1 MLCKRDWVRFWV
13 DCLSN
18 VFAQAMFASK
28 IAVSM
33 AFVLFPTS
41 AIMSL
46 QPVQNRINT
55 LFAKK
60 TSPVLSVYCTAGF
73 PRLHDTVPVLE
84 ALQASGV
91 DIVEIGMPFS
101 DPIADGQIIQE
112 SSTQA
117 LLNGMT
123 TELLFE
129 QLRGIRQRI
138 DIPLVLMG
146 YVNPVL
152 QYGVERFCA
161 ACAEIGIDGVILP
174 DLPMEVF
181 IEEWQ
186 PIFRRYAIHHVLLVT
201 PQTSDERIASL
212 DAVSSG
218 FLYAVSS
225 AGTTGGAL
233 AMDTAREAYFQ
244 RLQRLRRENVITNP
258 IMIGFGI
265 RDKASFDAASAYAS
279 GAIIGSA
286 FVKALADAEPERI
299 QEVVREFVIA
309 LRS

>member
-1 MLCKRDWVRFWV
+1 
-13 DCLSN
+13 
-18 VFAQAMFASK
+18 MFASK

-46 QPVQNRINT
+46 PPIHNRINT
-55 LFAKK
+55 LFAEK
-60 TSPVLSVYCTAGF
+60 TAPILSVYCTAGF

-129 QLRGIRQRI
+129 QLRGIRQRVS
-138 DIPLVLMG
+138 IPLVLMG

-161 ACAEIGIDGVILP
+161 ACAETGIDGVILP

-186 PIFRRYAIHHVLLVT
+186 PIFRRYAIHHILLVT

-244 RLQRLRRENVITNP
+244 RLQRLRRENVITNL

-265 RDKASFDAASAYAS
+265 RDKASFDAASEYAS

-309 LRS
+309 LRL